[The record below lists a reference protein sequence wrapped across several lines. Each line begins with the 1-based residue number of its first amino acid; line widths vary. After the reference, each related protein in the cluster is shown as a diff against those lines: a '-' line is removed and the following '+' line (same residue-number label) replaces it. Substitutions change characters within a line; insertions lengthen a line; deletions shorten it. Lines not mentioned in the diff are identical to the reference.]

1 MQTTNKPVVRIT
13 GQNGNTL
20 NLASICAI
28 ALKRNGM
35 RKEADELS
43 SRVFDCKSQ
52 DEAIKMFAEYCIL
65 Q

>member
-1 MQTTNKPVVRIT
+1 MPLTTKPVVRIT

-20 NLASICAI
+20 NLASLCTI
-28 ALKRNGM
+28 ALQRNGM

-52 DEAIKMFAEYCIL
+52 EDAIKMFGEYCIL